1 MNRLIQSVLAALILT
16 FSFAAQAKSYQK
28 TPSVCSR
35 EPVACAIYKEARGE
49 SLKGQYAVAFVV
61 YNRLNDERF
70 PKTTKGVV
78 YQKNQFSWT
87 KKPVVIRDKEAF
99 AQAQRIAKEVA
110 ILMDDPVA
118 YRKKDPTNGAVYFNS
133 KHVRTKHYKKNS
145 RNVVK
150 LGNHVFF
157 GKVVLAPKDRSNV
170 SKFPA

>member
-1 MNRLIQSVLAALILT
+1 MNSLIQTVLAALIIT
-16 FSFAAQAKSYQK
+16 FTLSFAAQAKTYQK

-61 YNRLNDERF
+61 YNRLNDKRF

-87 KKPVVIRDKEAF
+87 KKRTIISDKEAF
-99 AQAQRIAKEVA
+99 AQARRIAQEVA
-110 ILMDDPVA
+110 MLQNDPVS
-118 YRKKDPTNGAVYFNS
+118 YRKKDPTKGAVYFNS

-150 LGNHVFF
+150 LGNHVFY
-157 GKVVLAPKDRSNV
+157 GTVAMR
-170 SKFPA
+170 